1 MKQTIQKALN
11 ILLALC
17 IIFTILPIPA
27 SAASSY
33 NAGNAVAY
41 AASHWNDGVGLCAEF
56 VSNCLRAGGL
66 SSWNRECTNLY
77 NQLNNEVVGGARIA
91 SVQYLTTSGD
101 YIRTSDNAGKISKGD
116 VLFWLCSGCPTDSV
130 GGPYQHTAL
139 VGDVSGTYV
148 KVYQHNGA
156 MNNENAWV
164 GNCYECGRRYSH
176 MVVIHFGS
184 SSTPK
189 VTEYFN
195 CDVTIQTTKGK
206 TVNLYKNITDS
217 QRTDYFDQGQTAY
230 STKGAKVSDGSTWYQ
245 IQAYDRNGKIITVWL
260 NAGNSGV
267 KIVNNKIDPSIS
279 FSPSSLS
286 VDVGDSKTAS
296 INYKGDNVYLPAFII
311 NDDSICSASWGDV
324 DVNAGKAALIVTG
337 KKAGSTSIKIN
348 LIDSNRKILYTK
360 SFTVTVNDNRVSVSA
375 NPSAL
380 TLNLAN
386 NNSGTV
392 RVNINGPHGG
402 VGGTGDSDG
411 VVRAEWG
418 DYGSGYAVAK
428 FTGLKVGT
436 DNFTFQ
442 VYDETKTKVIATT
455 TIRITVT
462 APTYTVFYNANGG
475 SGAPSSQTKQH
486 DKPLTLSSVKPI
498 RAGYA
503 FKGWATSPGVASA
516 QYQSGNSYSSNK
528 DLTLYAVWE
537 RDKVESSLTFSAN
550 SITLDSGSNKTI
562 SVKFKGDGIKY
573 LGFSPENKNNSICYL
588 SWADI
593 NWKNGTTSVTVTG
606 KEPGTTTITVHFL
619 DANENSFYSQN
630 FNVTVNSISY
640 NVFYDANGGTVPTSK
655 ETVTN
660 GNIYGTLPTPTR
672 NGYTFEGWYTARNGG
687 SRVTADTVVNL
698 TADQTLYAHWT
709 NQPYTISFDANGG
722 NIRTSS
728 MTLTNGSTYGSLPT
742 PTRDGYTF
750 EGWYTAH
757 SGGSRV
763 TADTT
768 VNLTS
773 DQTLYAHWTNQ
784 PYTVNFDANGGNV
797 QTSSMTVTNGGAYG
811 SLPTPIRDGY
821 TFEGWYTSPNNGRLI
836 TSGTTVNLT
845 DNQTLYALWK
855 KNLNQPQNPVSFV
868 DVNPSDWF
876 AESVQWAVEQG
887 VTVGTSSTRFSPQ
900 ETCSVAQIL
909 TFIWRA
915 NGSPEPTFANVFT
928 DVPSGSY
935 YEKPAVWAREMGM
948 VSGNR
953 LDPLAP
959 CTRAMA
965 VEYLWKAAN
974 SPYVPT
980 SNQFADVPSSYTQ
993 AVDWAVANG
1002 ITYGT
1007 SNTTFSPNATCTRAQ
1022 IITFLYR
1029 NMV

>member
-1 MKQTIQKALN
+1 MKKASQKVLG

-17 IIFTILPIPA
+17 ITFTILTVPA

-33 NAGNAVAY
+33 NAGSAVAY

-286 VDVGDSKTAS
+286 VDVGDSKTVS

-324 DVNAGKAALIVTG
+324 DVNTGKAALIVMG

-360 SFTVTVNDNRVSVSA
+360 NFTVTVNDNRVSVSA
-375 NPSAL
+375 NPTSIN
-380 TLNLAN
+380 LNLTNKTSQSVTVTLGGSYPNGTSLEWSTSGIAKVSPISDAVRN
-386 NNSGTV
+386 GQAQIKVYAEETGNGTV
-392 RVNINGPHGG
+392 TFKL
-402 VGGTGDSDG
+402 VGDGT
-411 VVRAEWG
+411 
-418 DYGSGYAVAK
+418 
-428 FTGLKVGT
+428 
-436 DNFTFQ
+436 
-442 VYDETKTKVIATT
+442 VYATT
-455 TIRITVT
+455 TVNVTVT
-462 APTYTVFYNANGG
+462 APTYTVSYNANGG
-475 SGAPSSQTKQH
+475 NGAPSSQTKQYN
-486 DKPLTLSSVKPI
+486 KVLTLSSVKPV
-498 RAGYA
+498 RSGYT
-503 FKGWATSPGVASA
+503 FKGWTTSSGTSSISYQPGS
-516 QYQSGNSYSSNK
+516 SYYSDKSV
-528 DLTLYAVWE
+528 TLYAVWE
-537 RDKVESSLTFSAN
+537 KNKVESSITLSEN
-550 SITLDSGSNKTI
+550 SLTLDSGSSKTI
-562 SVKFKGDGIKY
+562 SISFRGEGIKKLHY
-573 LGFSPENKNNSICYL
+573 TAQNTSICDL
-588 SWADI
+588 
-593 NWKNGTTSVTVTG
+593 NWGETDLGNGTSSLTVTG
-606 KEPGTTTITVHFL
+606 KKPGTVKITVYLL
-619 DANENSFYSQN
+619 DDEGKYFCSQG
-630 FNVTVNSISY
+630 FIVSVNSRSY
-640 NVFYDANGGTVPTSK
+640 TVFYDANGGTVPASK

-728 MTLTNGSTYGSLPT
+728 MTVTNGSTYGSLPT

-750 EGWYTAH
+750 EGWYTAR

-773 DQTLYAHWTNQ
+773 DQTLYARWTNQ

-797 QTSSMTVTNGGAYG
+797 QTSNMTVTNGGAYG
-811 SLPTPIRDGY
+811 SLPTPVRDGY

-845 DNQTLYALWK
+845 GNQTLYALWK
-855 KNLNQPQNPVSFV
+855 KDLNQPQNPVSFV

-876 AESVQWAVEQG
+876 AESVQWAIEQG

-948 VSGNR
+948 VSRNR

-974 SPYVPT
+974 SPYAPT